1 MKTFALASAVF
12 VLLVRSA
19 PALADEDISDIVRT
33 KGQTCHGADGKANTE
48 VGKEHNMNDLSNP
61 RWHSAH
67 TDDDIRDAI
76 TNGVPKTKMKAYKK
90 KLTAAQIEALVKW
103 VRGLSPPRQAE

>member
-1 MKTFALASAVF
+1 MKALALVSCVCA
-12 VLLVRSA
+12 LLLY
-19 PALADEDISDIVRT
+19 PALARAEEDISEVVRT
-33 KGQTCHGADGKANTE
+33 KCQTCHGADGKANTE

-76 TNGVPKTKMKAYKK
+76 THGIPKTKMKGYKK
-90 KLTAAQIEALVKW
+90 KLTPAQIEALVKW
-103 VRGLSPPRQAE
+103 VRGLSQPRKAE